1 MQTRETIKVWD
12 PLVRIFHWSLVAA
25 FAIAYL
31 TGEEE
36 SALHVWSGYAVLGLV
51 LFRLVWGV
59 VGTRHA
65 RFTDFVYRPAYVIAY
80 AKTFIAGRAE
90 RYIGHNPL
98 GGLMVVALLVSLLAT
113 AGSGLLV
120 YGTQGEGPLAGM
132 MASSTAP
139 AARADE
145 RGYRL
150 QAEGHDEE
158 HEGEEIW
165 EEVHELFANLTL
177 LLVGLHIV
185 GVIAS
190 SLMHGEN
197 LVRAMITGRK
207 PAHVEHGHGQG
218 DHRWAHGL
226 DR

>member
-12 PLVRIFHWSLVAA
+12 PLVRIFHWSLVAI

-36 SALHVWSGYAVLGLV
+36 SALHVWSGYVVLGLV

-65 RFTDFVYRPAYVIAY
+65 RFTDFVYRPAHVLTY
-80 AKTFIAGRAE
+80 AKAFIAGRAE

-98 GGLMVVALLVSLLAT
+98 GGLMVVALLVCLLAT
-113 AGSGLLV
+113 AGTGLLA
-120 YGTQGEGPLAGM
+120 YGAEGEGPLAGM
-132 MASSTAP
+132 AASGAVP
-139 AARADE
+139 AARVDKRGAPLHAE
-145 RGYRL
+145 RHG
-150 QAEGHDEE
+150 EE
-158 HEGEEIW
+158 HEGEETW

-177 LLVGLHIV
+177 LLVALHIA

-197 LVRAMITGRK
+197 LVRAMVTGRK
-207 PAHVEHGHGQG
+207 PAHIDHGHGRG